1 MDVLVCHGYDVG
13 CCGCCVM
20 QLGEIDFYGWVQLS
34 EAISVT
40 QAALEETKDS
50 LLQKTLQCDEKEAQL
65 KESTQKISELE
76 EKLVRSNA
84 QVEKLE
90 QAIGVLE
97 VCMHV

>member
-1 MDVLVCHGYDVG
+1 MWRYAVATSPVVG
-13 CCGCCVM
+13 LCVAIM
-20 QLGEIDFYGWVQLS
+20 GIHVMVQLS

-90 QAIGVLE
+90 QKIGVLE
-97 VCMHV
+97 VRKHV